1 MCARYDDEWI
11 AAMMDT
17 KGRFGSQTPEELLA
31 DTGLGAGQAVVDLGC
46 GPGLL
51 ALVAARMVGREGKV
65 FAVDTEGSMLDQM
78 YSRAKHAGLENIE
91 TVHSDGGRTPLA
103 DGSADYA
110 ICSLVLHFPP
120 DFPRR
125 VEMAK
130 DVARLLRSGG
140 RSLWIEWTPKED
152 NDSATRLGPEEAAE
166 ILGEAGFECDAARP
180 VGDMQFSILAALAST
195 E

>member
-17 KGRFGSQTPEELLA
+17 KGRFGRQTPGELLA
-31 DTGLGAGQAVVDLGC
+31 DTGLRAGQAVVDLGC

-51 ALVAARMVGREGKV
+51 ALVAAEMVGPGGKV
-65 FAVDTEGSMLDQM
+65 FAVDTERSMLDQM
-78 YSRAKHAGLENIE
+78 DSRAKHSGLENIE
-91 TVHSDGGRTPLA
+91 TVHSDGGRTPLP

-120 DFPRR
+120 DFPGR

-140 RSLWIEWTPKED
+140 RSLWIEWTPKESD
-152 NDSATRLGPEEAAE
+152 DPARRLGPKETAG
-166 ILGEAGFECDAARP
+166 ILREAGFDTETARP
-180 VGDMQFSILAALAST
+180 VGDKQFAILATLVST
-195 E
+195 G

>member
-17 KGRFGSQTPEELLA
+17 KGRFGSQAPEELLA
-31 DTGLGAGQAVVDLGC
+31 DTGLGRGQAVVDLGC

-51 ALVAARMVGREGKV
+51 ALVAAEMVGPEGKV
-65 FAVDTEGSMLDQM
+65 FAVDTEQSMLDQM
-78 YSRAKHAGLENIE
+78 DSRAKYAGLTNIE
-91 TVHSDGGRTPLA
+91 TVHSYGGRTPLP

-120 DFPRR
+120 DFPGR

-130 DVARLLRSGG
+130 DAARLLRSRG
-140 RSLWIEWTPKED
+140 RSLWIEWTPKKD
-152 NDSATRLGPEEAAE
+152 NDLATRLGPEETAG
-166 ILGEAGFECDAARP
+166 ILEEAGFECDAARP
-180 VGDMQFSILAALAST
+180 VGDRQFSILAARAST